1 MLLTCH
7 CLNFKLRT
15 NQALVFTSRS
25 DIAGLTK
32 EHYQYDFFQKKLD
45 EIEITDGGLSQEQ
58 SYLFH
63 KRQCGDWVLH
73 RCLSC
78 GIDTHAVCTKNR
90 PPKVLVSDMLQTD
103 SLVIERLHQSQ
114 DFSQVFG
121 IVMTTP
127 ETDIHSGSMPDSS
140 SRNYE
145 SLQSQLN
152 NIQQHLS
159 SYLLQ
164 EESAMEE
171 RIRTYEE
178 EERERFQQLQNKV
191 RNDKKKMVSLLL
203 TAAKSQSED
212 ANVGGKRNQ
221 GSGDGRKL
229 DRKSV
234 GISSSAVA
242 VPGSKHL
249 NISRT
254 KSSPVPKIHSI
265 SEYQENPDSEGMFML
280 DDDGG
285 DGQEPFYSSEDED
298 EDEDDE
304 EEERSTKTRT
314 VAPVKSSIY
323 SSSMPISV
331 PIWNRT
337 GLDDG
342 ATDSD
347 KLTPSDPDQIAASM
361 QALAQSI
368 TNDERYIFGDR
379 PRPRLN
385 TGDFQRPTLNKDSYN
400 K

>member
-15 NQALVFTSRS
+15 SQGINFTCRS
-25 DIAGLTK
+25 DIAGLPN
-32 EHYQYDFFQKKLD
+32 EYGQCDFFQKKLD
-45 EIEITDGGLSQEQ
+45 EIEITDGSLSQEQ

-63 KRQCGDWVLH
+63 KRQLGDWVLH
-73 RCLSC
+73 RCLCC
-78 GIDTHAVCTKNR
+78 GIDTHAVCTKGR

-103 SLVIERLHQSQ
+103 SLVIERLHQSP

-127 ETDIHSGSMPDSS
+127 ESDIHSGSMPDSS

-164 EESAMEE
+164 EEAAMEE

-178 EERERFQQLQNKV
+178 EERERFQRLQNKV

-203 TAAKSQSED
+203 TASESQSKD
-212 ANVGGKRNQ
+212 AGVGGKRNQ
-221 GSGDGRKL
+221 GSGDGRKV
-229 DRKSV
+229 DRKPV
-234 GISSSAVA
+234 GSSSSAMT
-242 VPGSKHL
+242 VPGHSSKHL

-254 KSSPVPKIHSI
+254 KSNPAPKIHSI
-265 SEYQENPDSEGMFML
+265 SEYQENPDSEAMFML
-280 DDDGG
+280 DDAGDGG
-285 DGQEPFYSSEDED
+285 PEAFYSSEDED
-298 EDEDDE
+298 EE
-304 EEERSTKTRT
+304 EEEDTDSTSERNRT
-314 VAPVKSSIY
+314 MASMKSSIY

-342 ATDSD
+342 VGD

-368 TNDERYIFGDR
+368 TSDERYIFGDR

-385 TGDFQRPTLNKDSYN
+385 TGDFKRPVFDADRYK

>member
-1 MLLTCH
+1 M
-7 CLNFKLRT
+7 F
-15 NQALVFTSRS
+15 V
-25 DIAGLTK
+25 
-32 EHYQYDFFQKKLD
+32 
-45 EIEITDGGLSQEQ
+45 EQ

-63 KRQCGDWVLH
+63 KRQLGDWVLH

-78 GIDTHAVCTKNR
+78 GIDTHAVCSTSR

-103 SLVIERLHQSQ
+103 SLVIERLQQSP

-121 IVMTTP
+121 IVMTTA
-127 ETDIHSGSMPDSS
+127 ESDIHSGSMPDLS

-164 EESAMEE
+164 EEAAMED

-178 EERERFQQLQNKV
+178 EERERFQRLQNKV

-203 TAAKSQSED
+203 TASENQSKD
-212 ANVGGKRNQ
+212 TGVSGKRNQ

-234 GISSSAVA
+234 GSSSSAVA
-242 VPGSKHL
+242 VPGQGSRHL
-249 NISRT
+249 NVNRT
-254 KSSPVPKIHSI
+254 KSTPVPKIHSI

-285 DGQEPFYSSEDED
+285 DGPEAFYSSEDED
-298 EDEDDE
+298 EEEEE
-304 EEERSTKTRT
+304 EEERPRERRSMTPMKT
-314 VAPVKSSIY
+314 SIY

-342 ATDSD
+342 VTDSD

-385 TGDFQRPTLNKDSYN
+385 TGDFKRPNLNAKSY